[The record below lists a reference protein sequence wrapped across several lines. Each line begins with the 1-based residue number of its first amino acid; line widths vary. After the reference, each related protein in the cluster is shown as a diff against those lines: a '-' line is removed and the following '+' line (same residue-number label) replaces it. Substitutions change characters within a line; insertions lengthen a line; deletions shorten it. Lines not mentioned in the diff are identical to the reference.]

1 MKGRNNQSSTRSGRI
16 DAYHETH
23 TLKPMN
29 DRQREYIEAI
39 KRDSIIIGIGVLG
52 SSKTYIPAVMAAQML
67 MNKETTKIVVARPT
81 EGKGKGIGFTPG
93 TSNEKLEDWCIPVT
107 DTLRQELGI
116 SNYEYLLHNGTIE
129 LLDLCKVK
137 GRSWDD
143 TIILVDEAEDLEPAV
158 AKSLVT
164 RIGQRSKI
172 IITGDIAQQDL
183 MRASGLQRLLAVAQ
197 YAHVPV
203 TVIDF
208 DDWKYCVR
216 SDEAK
221 LWGMA
226 FEEYERAHADA

>member
-1 MKGRNNQSSTRSGRI
+1 MTRAHNTPTR
-16 DAYHETH
+16 DETH

-67 MNKETTKIVVARPT
+67 MHKQTKKIVVARPT
-81 EGKGKGIGFTPG
+81 EGVGRGIGFTPG
-93 TSNEKLEDWCIPVT
+93 TSDEKLEDWCIPVT
-107 DTLRQELGI
+107 QTLKQELGI
-116 SNYEYLLHNGTIE
+116 STYESMLHHGTIE

-143 TIILVDEAEDLEPAV
+143 TVILVDEAEDLDPAV

-172 IITGDIAQQDL
+172 IITGDVAQQDL
-183 MRASGLQRLLAVAQ
+183 RKASGLQRLLAVAQ

-226 FEEYERAHADA
+226 FEAYERAHEDD